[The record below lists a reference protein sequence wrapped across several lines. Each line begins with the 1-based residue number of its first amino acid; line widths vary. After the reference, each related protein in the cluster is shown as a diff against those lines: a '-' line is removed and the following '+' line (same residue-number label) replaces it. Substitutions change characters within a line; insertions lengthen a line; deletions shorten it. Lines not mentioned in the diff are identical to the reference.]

1 MNGAT
6 KPRSMKGDDMK
17 FDAQKALIAYSG
29 VLTAVFVGVM
39 ISGAVQGVGP
49 ARFTEID
56 VHRINVREPDGTL
69 RMVISNQTAFPEIP
83 YRGREVP
90 HPGRDSAGM
99 LFMNEEGTEVGGLVF
114 GGRNVDGVKTSG
126 GSLTFDGYEQDQ
138 TVQIMGFQQGPRRV
152 SGVFV
157 NDRPEESID
166 YDVLTRLAGMT
177 PEEQQAAMLAA
188 NMDGQPRA
196 FLGRQGSGASELVL
210 RDAAGRGAS
219 GVERGGGWRRAH
231 HLQGRERAAHPC
243 GDARGLRP
251 FNRVRSCGG
260 L

>member
-1 MNGAT
+1 M
-6 KPRSMKGDDMK
+6 
-17 FDAQKALIAYSG
+17 
-29 VLTAVFVGVM
+29 V
-39 ISGAVQGVGP
+39 SGAVSGVGS

-56 VHRINVREPDGTL
+56 VQRINVREPDGTL

-114 GGRNVDGVKTSG
+114 GGKNADGVKSSG

-138 TVQIMGFQQGPRRV
+138 TVQIMGFQQGARRV

-166 YDVLTRLAGMT
+166 FAVLESLASLT
-177 PEEQQAAMLAA
+177 PEQQEEAMKTA
-188 NMDGQPRA
+188 NLEGFPRA

-210 RDAAGRGAS
+210 RDGAGKARLVLSVAADGGARIIFMDETGRAT
-219 GVERGGGWRRAH
+219 
-231 HLQGRERAAHPC
+231 
-243 GDARGLRP
+243 
-251 FNRVRSCGG
+251 RVVTPEG
-260 L
+260 

>member
-1 MNGAT
+1 
-6 KPRSMKGDDMK
+6 MK

-39 ISGAVQGVGP
+39 VSGAVSGVGP

-56 VHRINVREPDGTL
+56 VQRINVREPDGTL

-90 HPGRDSAGM
+90 HPGRDTAGM

-114 GGRNVDGVKTSG
+114 GGKNADGVRSSG

-138 TVQIMGFQQGPRRV
+138 TVQIMGFQQGARRV

-166 YDVLTRLAGMT
+166 YDVLTRLSGLT
-177 PEEQQAAMLAA
+177 PEQQQAAMLAA

-210 RDAAGRGAS
+210 RDGAGRARLVLSVAADGGARITFRDEN
-219 GVERGGGWRRAH
+219 GQAT
-231 HLQGRERAAHPC
+231 
-243 GDARGLRP
+243 
-251 FNRVRSCGG
+251 RVVTPEG
-260 L
+260 

>member
-1 MNGAT
+1 M
-6 KPRSMKGDDMK
+6 RIMK
-17 FDAQKALIAYSG
+17 FDAQRALVAYSG

-39 ISGAVQGVGP
+39 LSGAAKAVGP
-49 ARFTEID
+49 AQFTEID

-90 HPGRDSAGM
+90 HPGRDTAGL

-114 GGRNVDGVKTSG
+114 GGKNADGVKTSG

-138 TVQIMGFQQGPRRV
+138 TIQIMGFQQGERRV

-166 YDVLTRLAGMT
+166 YDVMTRLSSMT
-177 PEEQQAAMLAA
+177 PKEQHAAMLAA
-188 NMDGQPRA
+188 NMDGKPRV

-210 RDAAGRGAS
+210 RDGEGRARLVLSVAADGGARITFKDEK
-219 GVERGGGWRRAH
+219 GQAT
-231 HLQGRERAAHPC
+231 
-243 GDARGLRP
+243 
-251 FNRVRSCGG
+251 RVVTPEGF
-260 L
+260 